1 MSSNSYSYLHDS
13 IELEYNKT
21 YISVKIYHQSN
32 SCYYLQHVTLKDIK
46 LNSLEKYLQLVQDCI
61 DHKPGTQIQLN
72 FNYDDS
78 MDLITIYKSD
88 NLNINEKITL
98 SRYSLNE
105 NDAVRYSMNQL
116 TKLVKKMAGEIDLLK
131 IQVKEQQARLDEL
144 EK

>member
-21 YISVKIYHQSN
+21 YISIKVYDKSD

-46 LNSLEKYLQLVQDCI
+46 LNSLEKYFQLIQDCI
-61 DHKPGTQIQLN
+61 DHKPGTQINLN

-78 MDLITIYKSD
+78 MDLVTTFKSD
-88 NLNINEKITL
+88 NLDINEKITL
-98 SRYSLNE
+98 TRYSLNE

-131 IQVKEQQARLDEL
+131 IQVKEQQARLNKL
-144 EK
+144 EN